1 MADYKEKLNEVKD
14 SVKDAAATIVS
25 EENKQKREKATDTV
39 AEKAKGLKGKS
50 KTIILAAVA
59 VVAVIVLISKIGG
72 SSKAEKVL
80 KAELENKYHYSVS
93 NIKEEFKDSFKVQSA
108 TLDGNFE
115 KADFYI
121 MSCETE
127 VGNNPNSQRYAVYT
141 VMLYEDGSSVVQIQA
156 ECSSKKEFKGWLNK
170 IIRDSKASI
179 KLQKKE
185 KTLK

>member
-1 MADYKEKLNEVKD
+1 MADYKEKFNEVRD
-14 SVKDAAATIVS
+14 SVKDAAANIAS
-25 EENKQKREKATDTV
+25 EENKQKLAEATGTV

-50 KTIILAAVA
+50 KTIIIIAFAL
-59 VVAVIVLISKIGG
+59 VAVIVLISKIGG

-80 KAELENKYHYSVS
+80 KEELENKYHYSVS

-115 KADFYI
+115 KATLYI

-127 VGNNPNSQRYAVYT
+127 IGNNPNSHRYAVYT
-141 VMLYEDGSSVVQIQA
+141 VMLYADGSSVVQNQA

-170 IIRDSKASI
+170 VIKDTKASI
-179 KLQKKE
+179 KAQKKE

>member
-1 MADYKEKLNEVKD
+1 MRYIEVTVNTPAEEIDLRCERMAAMGAGGFVIENEEDFRAFFEHNRQYWDYVDE
-14 SVKDAAATIVS
+14 
-25 EENKQKREKATDTV
+25 
-39 AEKAKGLKGKS
+39 
-50 KTIILAAVA
+50 
-59 VVAVIVLISKIGG
+59 
-72 SSKAEKVL
+72 
-80 KAELENKYHYSVS
+80 ELENKYHYSVS

-179 KLQKKE
+179 KLQKNALRKIKGLIEKDKE
-185 KTLK
+185 R